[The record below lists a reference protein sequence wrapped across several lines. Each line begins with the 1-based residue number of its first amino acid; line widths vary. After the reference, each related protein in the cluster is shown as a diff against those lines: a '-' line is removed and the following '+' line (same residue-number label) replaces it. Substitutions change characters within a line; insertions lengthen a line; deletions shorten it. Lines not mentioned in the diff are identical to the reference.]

1 MAVIRPFSIVH
12 PKKEF
17 VEEISCPPY
26 DVVNKKEAESYAK
39 NPISFMHVIRA
50 EVDLKNYEDN
60 VYEKAKENLDNLI
73 SGEYLIEEE
82 KPLFY
87 IYKQQMGKIT
97 QIGLVACTSV
107 DEYDR
112 NIIKKHELTRQE
124 KEEDRTKHIL
134 NLEANTG
141 PVFLTYPDKDS
152 NDNFLLNLI
161 KNKNP
166 LYDFSDENEVKHTV
180 YRINEDD
187 EIDLIKNKF
196 MEIPYLYIADGHH
209 RAASASNVA
218 KIMKEKFPNEIN
230 DEYNYFL
237 SVIFPA
243 SQLNIMDYNRVVKDL
258 NRYSSGQFLQRADE
272 LFEIYKEDF
281 DGNPDRKHHFGMYLD
296 NQWYLLIPKKGTFNS
311 KDPILSLDVSILQNN
326 LLNPILGIRDP
337 RKDQR
342 IDFVG
347 GIKGIRELK
356 RMVDSGE
363 YKVAFSLFPTSIE
376 ELMDVA
382 DSNRT
387 MPPKSTW
394 FEPKLRSGLFI
405 HKLR

>member
-1 MAVIRPFSIVH
+1 MALIRPFKIVH

-26 DVVNKKEAESYAK
+26 DVVNRKEAESYAK

-82 KPLFY
+82 KPVFY
-87 IYKQQMGKIT
+87 IYKQKMGKIT

-107 DEYDR
+107 AEYDK
-112 NIIKKHELTRQE
+112 NLIKKHELTRQE
-124 KEEDRTKHIL
+124 KEEDRTNHIL
-134 NLEANTG
+134 SLEANSG
-141 PVFLTYPDKDS
+141 PVFLTYPDKEND
-152 NDNFLLNLI
+152 DNFLANI
-161 KNKNP
+161 IENKSP
-166 LYDFSDENEVKHTV
+166 LYDFSDENEVRHTV
-180 YRINEDD
+180 YKIEEDD
-187 EIDLIKNKF
+187 EINLIKNKF
-196 MEIPYLYIADGHH
+196 IEIPYLYIADGHH

-218 KIMKEKFPNEIN
+218 KILNEKFSDENN
-230 DEYNYFL
+230 DEFNYFL

-258 NRYSSGQFLQRADE
+258 NGYSVGQFLQRVDE

-281 DGNPDRKHHFGMYLD
+281 NGRPDKKHHFGMYLD
-296 NQWYLLIPKKGTFNS
+296 GQWYLLIPKKGTYNS
-311 KDPILSLDVSILQNN
+311 NDPILSLDVSILQNN
-326 LLNPILGIRDP
+326 LLNPVLGIRDP
-337 RKDQR
+337 RKDNR

-347 GIKGIRELK
+347 GIKGIKTLEKL
-356 RMVDSGE
+356 VDSE
-363 YKVAFSLFPTSIE
+363 DYKVAFSLFPTSIE

-382 DSNRT
+382 DSNKT